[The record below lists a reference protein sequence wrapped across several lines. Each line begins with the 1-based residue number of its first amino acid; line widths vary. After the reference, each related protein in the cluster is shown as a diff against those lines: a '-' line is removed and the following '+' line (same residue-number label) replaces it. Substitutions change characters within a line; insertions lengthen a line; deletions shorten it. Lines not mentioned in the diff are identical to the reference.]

1 MIFNSVLKYH
11 PHSLDQLAKYSR
23 GQTFT
28 SRLRGYSQLVNS
40 CGWIWIYLCFLSRA
54 AGCQNN
60 HICLL
65 HSALGKTNL
74 CCSCSKFHPRHP
86 CQLVAC
92 KQETLSVLK
101 ILLILCWRERYNTVV
116 VFHKVAFMPKQKR
129 IHFERN
135 GFKPHMLDPLV
146 EEQSMVK

>member
-1 MIFNSVLKYH
+1 MI
-11 PHSLDQLAKYSR
+11 SLPNIQGVKLLLPDCEDIVNWSIVVGGY
-23 GQTFT
+23 GFT
-28 SRLRGYSQLVNS
+28 YV
-40 CGWIWIYLCFLSRA
+40 FLSRA

-146 EEQSMVK
+146 EEQSVVK